1 MDAEVEMLPRF
12 YCTLFE
18 DWIRLMKKVLP
29 ALVFVI
35 FTCVTSNTLFAA
47 ELLKDD
53 HPDRYVVVKGD
64 TLWDIASM
72 FLTDAWLW
80 PDIWHVNPDIENP
93 HLIFPGDIIILRY
106 VDGVPQLSLQRGK
119 ESRTV
124 VAQPRQQVRRGGG
137 TQRLEPRIRVSPL
150 VSAIPA
156 ISFDRLSNLLPIG
169 RIVGRDTLEDSPYI
183 LSSMSG
189 RLLFGPRDSFYGRGK
204 WTQGTSIYGV
214 YREGQTYVDP
224 KTHEILGYEAREL
237 GYAKVIV
244 SADDVQTFE
253 LVTVK
258 EDIRLGD
265 RLLPTEERRVES
277 SIFPSP
283 PDSKIEG
290 VILGVLAG
298 VIHIGRSDVIVFNR
312 GLKHGLDIG
321 SVLAI
326 YKKGERI
333 KDRFGGGKVRL
344 PSERAGILLT
354 VRSYEKMS
362 YGFVLE
368 SNFPIKV
375 GDLVLNP

>member
-1 MDAEVEMLPRF
+1 
-12 YCTLFE
+12 
-18 DWIRLMKKVLP
+18 MKKILP

-47 ELLKDD
+47 ELLRDD

-64 TLWDIASM
+64 TLWDIAAM

-124 VAQPRQQVRRGGG
+124 VVQPRQQVRRRGG
-137 TQRLEPRIRVSPL
+137 TERLEPRIRVSPL
-150 VSAIPA
+150 ASAIPA

-169 RIVGRDTLEDSPYI
+169 RIVSRDTLEDSPYI

-189 RLLFGPRDSFYGRGK
+189 RLLFGPHDSFYGRGK
-204 WTQGTSIYGV
+204 WTEGTSIYGV

-224 KTHEILGYEAREL
+224 ETREILGYEVREL
-237 GYAKVIV
+237 GYAKVTTPD
-244 SADDVQTFE
+244 DDVQTFE

-277 SIFPSP
+277 TIFPSP
-283 PDSKIEG
+283 PDGKIEG
-290 VILGVLAG
+290 VILSVLAG

-333 KDRFGGGKVRL
+333 KDQFGGGKVRL
-344 PSERAGILLT
+344 PSERAGVLLT

-375 GDLVLNP
+375 GDLVQNP